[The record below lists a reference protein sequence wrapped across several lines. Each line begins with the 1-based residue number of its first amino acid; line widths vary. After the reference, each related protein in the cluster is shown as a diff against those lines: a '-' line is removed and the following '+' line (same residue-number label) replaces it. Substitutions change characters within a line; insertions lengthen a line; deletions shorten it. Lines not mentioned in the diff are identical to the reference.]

1 MAIFLGSSGN
11 GILASR
17 GAADLLAFLRDQ
29 ANQRLSP
36 SETADE
42 NNLLS
47 RLSHELDREIA
58 YEKATSVT
66 FTAFLDSLDQA
77 AYADELAAAYRRCVA
92 LCKEHF
98 VHRQSVLA
106 MHEMAGLAKDRLIA
120 ASILLAFK
128 LLHLEDEFVPT
139 ARFAILTAGSN
150 GRQEQTLRS
159 NGSFFLIFEDID
171 NADRD
176 YFKRLKFQILALL
189 RECGCTVAPD
199 LHAPGDY
206 VWTGTL
212 AAWQE
217 FIAQADR
224 GPLPDRRPSIHLP
237 GFFHTTDDETATH
250 LLEQL
255 VDLRIVAGD
264 PALLTSGMALTTAQ
278 IAGCWQMSTGRALAQ
293 RATALPLAVGMF
305 GGYRVERGGE
315 HRGTF
320 NLDQLAI
327 TPLITAVRWL
337 SFARGVA
344 TTGTMARIKGL
355 QERGHLGIELTER
368 LLQAYN
374 DFTSL
379 KLSCQSTGNCDDGYA
394 CFIDPKDLTEEL
406 EQRLRNGLQAV
417 SALEKIAYLYFT
429 ERA

>member
-29 ANQRLSP
+29 ATSRHAP
-36 SETADE
+36 AEADE
-42 NNLLS
+42 ESNLLS
-47 RLSHELDREIA
+47 RLSHELDHEIA

-92 LCKEHF
+92 LCKEYF

-106 MHEMAGLAKDRLIA
+106 MHEMAGLAKDRLITA
-120 ASILLAFK
+120 AALLAFK
-128 LLHLEDEFVPT
+128 LLHLEDKHTPT
-139 ARFAILTAGSN
+139 ARFAILTAGSS

-159 NGSFFLIFEDID
+159 NGSFFLIFDD
-171 NADRD
+171 SDGADRE
-176 YFKRLKFQILALL
+176 YFNRLKFQILALL

-212 AAWQE
+212 AVWQE

-237 GFFHTTDDETATH
+237 GFFHTTDDETAPH

-264 PALLTSGMALTTAQ
+264 PALLASGMALTAAR
-278 IAGCWQMSTGRALAQ
+278 IAGCWQMSTGRALAR

-315 HRGTF
+315 HRGYF

-337 SFARGVA
+337 SFATGMA
-344 TTGTMARIKGL
+344 GTGTMARIKGL
-355 QERGHLGIELTER
+355 QERGNLGIELTER
-368 LLQAYN
+368 LLHAYN
-374 DFTSL
+374 DFISL
-379 KLSCQSTGNCDDGYA
+379 KLFRQSTGNCDDGYA
-394 CFIDPKDLTEEL
+394 CFIDPKDLTEDL
-406 EQRLRNGLQAV
+406 EQRLKNGLQAV